1 MKVILRCSTM
11 PLSVSVVASFTRLK
25 NSRGVFRALHWG
37 QVRRSRAA
45 LKHNDPLRLADLDR
59 RFLEPLPTASS
70 PSMCTELHHE
80 ISTLDPK
87 SLKQADYIDVSNYDR
102 ISIHPSSA
110 PYPALPPGTFRS
122 MPSSCRI
129 EYEPTV
135 VATPTGIF
143 FSSSTFPPGTSGF
156 LYFYTP
162 SNGVVIGSELR
173 FRITSSDDPHAFKDG
188 QDLIALDGTT
198 WRIPLLTLCRRRLLY
213 GLYQRAQLDGF
224 IPKILVPRLRDLAER
239 CPVNRRSIV
248 LHSLRQPFHLSFDTT
263 VLRFWVATD
272 NGCIKVSITN
282 PFHIGAQLPRPP
294 YTGSGIVQLEPSSLR
309 RHQHFRK
316 LVLRILKITKDETY
330 KGFDKPKEGELMR
343 RHHRLGQH
351 KIWSFDVDSPPE
363 SVRHPEALKFLYQ
376 SS

>member
-11 PLSVSVVASFTRLK
+11 PLSVSVVAFLTRLK
-25 NSRGVFRALHWG
+25 NPREVSRALHWG
-37 QVRRSRAA
+37 QVRRSRVV
-45 LKHNDPLRLADLDR
+45 LKYNDPLQLADLDL
-59 RFLEPLPTASS
+59 RFFEPLPTASS
-70 PSMCTELHHE
+70 TSMCTELHHK

-87 SLKQADYIDVSNYDR
+87 CLKQADYIDVSNYDW

-122 MPSSCRI
+122 MPSCRI
-129 EYEPTV
+129 EYEPPV
-135 VATPTGIF
+135 VATPTGIL
-143 FSSSTFPPGTSGF
+143 FSSSTFPLGTSGF

-162 SNGVVIGSELR
+162 TNGLVICSELR
-173 FRITSSDDPHAFKDG
+173 FRITSSNDPHAFEDG
-188 QDLIALDGTT
+188 QDLIAPDGTT

-239 CPVNRRSIV
+239 CPINRRSIV
-248 LHSLRQPFHLSFDTT
+248 LHSLRQPFHISFNTT

-294 YTGSGIVQLEPSSLR
+294 YTGECSPSYP
-309 RHQHFRK
+309 
-316 LVLRILKITKDETY
+316 T
-330 KGFDKPKEGELMR
+330 
-343 RHHRLGQH
+343 
-351 KIWSFDVDSPPE
+351 
-363 SVRHPEALKFLYQ
+363 A
-376 SS
+376 

>member
-1 MKVILRCSTM
+1 MKVILRCRTM
-11 PLSVSVVASFTRLK
+11 PLSVSMVAPLTRLK
-25 NSRGVFRALHWG
+25 NPREVSRALHWG
-37 QVRRSRAA
+37 PVRRSRAVT
-45 LKHNDPLRLADLDR
+45 KHNDPLQLANLDR
-59 RFLEPLPTASS
+59 RFLEPMPTASS
-70 PSMCTELHHE
+70 TSMYTELYHE

-87 SLKQADYIDVSNYDR
+87 CLTQADYIDVSNYDR

-162 SNGVVIGSELR
+162 PNGLVLGSELR
-173 FRITSSDDPHAFKDG
+173 FRITSNDDPHAFKDG
-188 QDLIALDGTT
+188 QDLIAPDGTT

-224 IPKILVPRLRDLAER
+224 ILKMLVPRLRDLAER
-239 CPVNRRSIV
+239 CPINRRSIV
-248 LHSLRQPFHLSFDTT
+248 LHSLRQPFHISFNTT
-263 VLRFWVATD
+263 VLRFWVVMD

-282 PFHIGAQLPRPP
+282 PFHIGAQLLRPP
-294 YTGSGIVQLEPSSLR
+294 YTGVCSPSYP
-309 RHQHFRK
+309 
-316 LVLRILKITKDETY
+316 T
-330 KGFDKPKEGELMR
+330 
-343 RHHRLGQH
+343 
-351 KIWSFDVDSPPE
+351 
-363 SVRHPEALKFLYQ
+363 A
-376 SS
+376 